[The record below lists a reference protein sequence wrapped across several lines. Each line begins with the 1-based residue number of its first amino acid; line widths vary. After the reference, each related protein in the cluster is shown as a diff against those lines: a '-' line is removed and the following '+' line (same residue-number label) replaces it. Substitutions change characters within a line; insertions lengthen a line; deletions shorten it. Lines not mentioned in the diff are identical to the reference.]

1 VSQAAYRIIQEA
13 VTNTLKHAHATTL
26 DVRIRYLAGELEL
39 DIADDGRGAHPGAG
53 GGLGLI
59 GMRER
64 VAVHDGV
71 LESGPRTGGGFRVR
85 ARLPISRDLVSAGEQ
100 R

>member
-1 VSQAAYRIIQEA
+1 M
-13 VTNTLKHAHATTL
+13 
-26 DVRIRYLAGELEL
+26 
-39 DIADDGRGAHPGAG
+39 ADDGRGVARGPG

-71 LESGPRTGGGFRVR
+71 LESGPRTGGGYRVR
-85 ARLPISRDLVSAGEQ
+85 ARLPLSRALSAAGEQ

>member
-1 VSQAAYRIIQEA
+1 MSQAAYRIIQEA

-26 DVRIRYLAGELEL
+26 DVRIRYLAGELEI
-39 DIADDGRGAHPGAG
+39 DVADDGRGPGAVA

-71 LESGPRTGGGFRVR
+71 LEHGARSSGGYRVR
-85 ARLPISRDLVSAGEQ
+85 ARLPISRDLVAAGEQ